1 MDVGQI
7 AQGLAANPLA
17 WICALALMTVAYLF
31 KELRAADR
39 LQLERADA
47 AKVAHLATLEKVIP
61 IAEKLTSAVE
71 ILEKLSLREG
81 Q

>member
-1 MDVGQI
+1 MDP
-7 AQGLAANPLA
+7 AQVAAGLASNPLA
-17 WICALALMTVAYLF
+17 WISAILIGVVAYLF

-39 LQLERADA
+39 LQLERSDI
-47 AKVAHLATLEKVIP
+47 AKAAHLATLEKVIP